1 VRGSPSRADDEVKL
15 RTSTRIRSDMERNRE
30 KSEIRF
36 EPLQVQALRI
46 IGRVVATLAM
56 RLLRRASGQNPRG

>member
-1 VRGSPSRADDEVKL
+1 
-15 RTSTRIRSDMERNRE
+15 MERNRE

>member
-1 VRGSPSRADDEVKL
+1 MKL
-15 RTSTRIRSDMERNRE
+15 WASTRIGSNMERDGN

-46 IGRVVATLAM
+46 IGRGVATLAM
-56 RLLRRASGQNPRG
+56 WLFRRASGPNPRG